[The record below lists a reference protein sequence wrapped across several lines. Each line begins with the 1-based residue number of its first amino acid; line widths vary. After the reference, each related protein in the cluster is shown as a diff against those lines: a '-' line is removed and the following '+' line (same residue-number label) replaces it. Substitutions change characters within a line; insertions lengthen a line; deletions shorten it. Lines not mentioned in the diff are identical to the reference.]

1 MRFHEIISEDVA
13 QQSLEEL
20 LYDWDGY
27 DAADVWTGGR
37 AELEKKLIAVGR
49 TLNHK
54 VSGMLYR
61 GQGIPDDLYER
72 VVAGD
77 TVTIPMVKTLLSSW
91 THVQHVADKFA
102 EVASENHGFNAV
114 VIAYPA
120 EKLKVVLDVTQIP
133 TMKGEMPF
141 NEAEVICV
149 HQPLVI
155 GPHNVTKFCPYE
167 GD

>member
-1 MRFHEIISEDVA
+1 MRWTEIISEELA
-13 QQSLEEL
+13 EQTIEEL

-37 AELEKKLIAVGR
+37 SELEHKLIAVGR
-49 TLNHK
+49 KLKHQ
-54 VSGMLYR
+54 VSGTLYR
-61 GQGIPDDLYER
+61 GQGIPDDLFER
-72 VVAGD
+72 VQSGE
-77 TVTIPMVKTLLSSW
+77 TVTVPMVKTLLSSW

-102 EVASENHGFNAV
+102 EVAAENHGFNAI

-120 EKLKVVLDVTQIP
+120 DQLKVVIDVTQIP